1 MAAFTLPL
9 HTSYAPCPENGAFKI
24 FLRKGLGRNL
34 ACHQTSPHGNITA
47 TALVVDLPSFD
58 VLGQRSILSE
68 SKTYAL
74 LLQECAR
81 CKDLSQG
88 KGIHAHITHTGFQ
101 SDTFIGNNLISMYV
115 KCGSLEDAR
124 QVFDEMTERNVITWN
139 AMIAGYSGSGRDGE
153 AVKLFCDMQQAGVR
167 SNQSTLVSVLKICK
181 TVEDMGQVHALI
193 IKAGFLL
200 DVNVASCLVDV
211 YVKCGEVIE
220 ARRVFDQMPERD
232 VVSWTSMMAGYAQS
246 ELGEEALELLCQMQR
261 GGIRPN
267 HFTLASALTA
277 CAGQAAMEKGKT
289 LHAHVIK
296 AGVDF
301 DAFVGSALINM
312 YMKCR
317 SIEDANKLFYKSSEQ
332 NVVSWSAMV
341 AGYMQNGY
349 AEEALIAFCRMQ
361 GTGLESNQF
370 VLSSVLSA
378 CADITAVKEG
388 KQVHAHAIKIGFES
402 ALCLRNALVTMYAK
416 CKNIDDALQVFNEM
430 NNRDNVSW
438 TAMVSAYAQNEHGE
452 SALKLFCK
460 MQRENITLDESTF
473 VSAVS
478 ACARL
483 GTTIERGKQLHASII
498 KTGFESA
505 PCVRSALVTMYA
517 KCGSVEDAEEL
528 FDTKTA
534 LDVVL
539 WNAMIAGYAQHGYG
553 KQALQL
559 FEQMQC
565 VGLKPNGMTFVSVLS
580 ACSHAGLMDEGYH
593 HFNSMI
599 SCYQITPTMEHYNCM
614 VDIIGRAGHL
624 NKAMEFINKMPV
636 EADAMI
642 WRTLL
647 GACRVR
653 GNLELGKYA
662 AQRILELEPEDSAA
676 YVLLS
681 NIYSAA
687 GKWDDR
693 DGVRKL
699 MDGRNIKKEAGHSC
713 IEVKN
718 QVHKFIA
725 SDKSHSQTA
734 EIYSKLEELNA
745 QMKNAGYVPDTNFV
759 LHDVD
764 EEQKEYRLC
773 YHSERLAIAYGLIST
788 PPGTCIRIVKNLRI
802 CGDCHTATKFISKIV
817 RREIVVRDTNRF
829 HLFKDGL
836 CSCGDYW

>member
-1 MAAFTLPL
+1 MR
-9 HTSYAPCPENGAFKI
+9 
-24 FLRKGLGRNL
+24 RKL
-34 ACHQTSPHGNITA
+34 ASHQTYPHGNFTA
-47 TALVVDLPSFD
+47 TAVVMEIPSFD
-58 VLGQRSILSE
+58 VLQQRSIHSE
-68 SKTYAL
+68 SKAYAI

-88 KGIHAHITHTGFQ
+88 KGVHAHIIRTGFQ

-124 QVFDEMTERNVITWN
+124 QVFDEMLERNVVTWN
-139 AMIAGYSGSGRDGE
+139 AMIAGYFGNGNDGE
-153 AVKLFCDMQQAGVR
+153 AVKLFCDMQQAGVI
-167 SNQSTLVSVLKICK
+167 SNQSTFVSVLKACK
-181 TVEDMGQVHALI
+181 TAEDTGQVHALI
-193 IKAGFLL
+193 IKTAFVL

-211 YVKCGEVIE
+211 YVKCGGLIE

-261 GGIRPN
+261 SCIRPN

-277 CAGQAAMEKGKT
+277 CAGQAALEKGKVV
-289 LHAHVIK
+289 HAHVIK
-296 AGVDF
+296 SGFDF
-301 DAFVGSALINM
+301 DAFVGSALISM

-317 SIEDANKLFYKSSEQ
+317 SMEDAYKLLDKSSEQ

-341 AGYMQNGY
+341 AGYMQNGCP
-349 AEEALIAFCRMQ
+349 EEALMVFRRMQ
-361 GTGLESNQF
+361 GMGLESNQF
-370 VLSSVLSA
+370 VFSSVLSA
-378 CADITAVKEG
+378 CADTTAVNEG
-388 KQVHAHAIKIGFES
+388 KQVHAHAIKTGFES

-416 CKNIDDALQVFNEM
+416 GKNIDDALKVFNNM
-430 NNRDNVSW
+430 NNRDIISW

-452 SALKLFCK
+452 SALKLFYK

-473 VSAVS
+473 ASAVG
-478 ACARL
+478 ACASL
-483 GTTIERGKQLHASII
+483 GAAIGRGKQLHASII
-498 KTGFESA
+498 KSGFESA
-505 PCVRSALVTMYA
+505 LCVRGALVSMYA
-517 KCGSVEDAEEL
+517 KCGSIEDAKVV
-528 FDTKTA
+528 FDRKPT

-539 WNAMIAGYAQHGYG
+539 WNTMIAGYAQHGYG
-553 KQALQL
+553 KKALQL

-565 VGLKPNGMTFVSVLS
+565 AGLKPNCITFVSVLS
-580 ACSHAGLMDEGYH
+580 ACSHAGLMVEGYH

-599 SCYQITPTMEHYNCM
+599 SCYQITPMMEHYNCM
-614 VDIIGRAGHL
+614 VDIIGRAGRL
-624 NKAMEFINKMPV
+624 NEAMEFINTMPV

-647 GACRVR
+647 GACGVR

-687 GKWDDR
+687 GRWDDR
-693 DGVRKL
+693 DDVRKL
-699 MDGRNIKKEAGHSC
+699 MDDSNVKKEAGYSC

-718 QVHKFIA
+718 RVHTFIA
-725 SDKSHSQTA
+725 SDKSHPQTT
-734 EIYSKLEELNA
+734 EIYYKLEELNV
-745 QMKNAGYVPDTNFV
+745 QMKKSGYVPDTNFV

-773 YHSERLAIAYGLIST
+773 YHSERLAMAYGLIST
-788 PPGTCIRIVKNLRI
+788 PPGTCIQIVKNLRI

-817 RREIVVRDTNRF
+817 QRDIVVRDTNRF
-829 HLFKDGL
+829 HHFKDGL